1 MKPFSHIYKYRVRR
15 ITNRK
20 RLKVNVDLE
29 RIRQPQGKLTA
40 TFHNRHTMHAQ
51 TNEIGLLFCERN
63 FFFMCVFIFK
73 TMLLSINIQHK
84 MLNQEFLRIIVT
96 QFSDFN
102 SKFSNE
108 FIDGEFIAFLFMVQS
123 MFLFILQLNVRNYN
137 LISFVMIA

>member
-1 MKPFSHIYKYRVRR
+1 MKPFSHIYKHRVRR

-63 FFFMCVFIFK
+63 FFFMCVFIF
-73 TMLLSINIQHK
+73 NCAFVDQHT
-84 MLNQEFLRIIVT
+84 T
-96 QFSDFN
+96 QNAEPRVF
-102 SKFSNE
+102 
-108 FIDGEFIAFLFMVQS
+108 A
-123 MFLFILQLNVRNYN
+123 NYCHT
-137 LISFVMIA
+137 IFRFQ